1 MNYNRIKEIIKK
13 YDLKLENN
21 LIVVANQWFD
31 KVNGNT
37 YRDIVIYYKNTTKY
51 VVKFQY
57 NNNYGDGYI
66 DYALYKLKE
75 YLLVDKEL
83 SYSEFSKHKDNNYC
97 NHFILSKGYC
107 NKKDLIKEDYVNIER
122 IASINGLILPIEIVN
137 EIYKG

>member
-1 MNYNRIKEIIKK
+1 MNNDRIKQIIKQ
-13 YDLKLENN
+13 YDLKLYNN
-21 LIVVANQWFD
+21 LIVFANQWFD

-37 YRDIVIYYKNTTKY
+37 YRDIVIYHKDVTNY

-66 DYALYKLKE
+66 DYTLNKLKE
-75 YLLVDKEL
+75 YGLINKEL
-83 SYSEFSKHKDNNYC
+83 SYSKFNNYNH

-107 NKKDLIKEDYVNIER
+107 DKKKDLIKEDYINIER
-122 IASINGLILPIEIVN
+122 TASINGLILPIEIIN

>member
-1 MNYNRIKEIIKK
+1 MNNNRIKEIIKK

-37 YRDIVIYYKNTTKY
+37 YRDIVIYHKDVTNY

-57 NNNYGDGYI
+57 NNYVDGYI
-66 DYALYKLKE
+66 DYTLDKLKE
-75 YLLVDKEL
+75 YGLVDKEL
-83 SYSEFSKHKDNNYC
+83 SYSKFKNCNH

-107 NKKDLIKEDYVNIER
+107 DKKNLIKEDYINIER
-122 IASINGLILPIEIVN
+122 TASISGLILPIEIIN